1 MKNFASVVHSFSK
14 LLLTLLLTVCAAG
27 VYAQLGTLSVQG
39 VLTKS
44 DGTAVDDA
52 TYTLKFRLWKDPSST
67 NPADKVHEEDLMV
80 ETTGG
85 VYSTILGLTTPFGP
99 SATFAEVYYL
109 GVNFGSSELL
119 PRPRLTA
126 APYAMGLLGGSNVI
140 AGAGNITV
148 DGVLSDSYK
157 FKSSPTSGMF
167 WESGDAKLKFNG
179 ADRLSIGISGTN
191 VVSGATLFNNDI
203 ATNGRVNSLGGFGY
217 GATGTGL
224 FFDGTEN
231 KASIYTTGSPRFH
244 AWDDNKN
251 YYRASAGHV
260 FDVGN
265 VQVSNNLLVN
275 GRTNLGGS
283 GPNRATLTVEPTAL
297 DIADFVTPI
306 LSTTYLAS
314 QALWLPFLLP
324 NGYGV
329 SIYANGPVIS
339 SGFFMFSDA
348 RIKNVIGQS
357 NRANDL
363 NLLNKIK
370 ITDYTYIDQKAKG
383 NKVHKKV
390 IAQEVAQ
397 VYPEAVMLSTDVV
410 PDIYQYAPI
419 KGGRVEIKNNL
430 KAGEKVQLML
440 GKEKKILEVLAADA
454 EGFSVPE
461 KWEGLT
467 FVYGREVN
475 DFHSVDY
482 EALSTLNISATQELA
497 QKVERLEAENAAL
510 RAKLQSSQTE
520 FSAQLNALSK
530 RVQAMEAVTG
540 NR

>member
-1 MKNFASVVHSFSK
+1 MNHVASSAHIFAKYF
-14 LLLTLLLTVCAAG
+14 LTLLLILSAAG
-27 VYAQLGTLSVQG
+27 LYAQLGTLSVQG

-99 SATFAEVYYL
+99 AANFSQVYYL

-148 DGVLSDSYK
+148 DGVLSDSYA

-167 WESGDAKLKFNG
+167 WAGETNFKHNG
-179 ADRLSIGISGTN
+179 TTRFLIGSNGTN
-191 VVSGATLFNNDI
+191 YVTGSTLFNNE
-203 ATNGRVNSLGGFGY
+203 TSTTGRVNSSDGFGY
-217 GATGTGL
+217 NATGTGL

-244 AWDDNKN
+244 AWDDGKN
-251 YYRASAGHV
+251 YYRATNGHL

-265 VQVSNNLLVN
+265 VQIN
-275 GRTNLGGS
+275 GRTNIGGS
-283 GPNRATLTVEPTAL
+283 GPNRAALTVDAATL
-297 DIADFVTPI
+297 DILSDLGAVINTTWMFSAD
-306 LSTTYLAS
+306 
-314 QALWLPFLLP
+314 LWLPLP
-324 NGYGV
+324 ATHDYPV
-329 SIYANGPVIS
+329 AIYANGPVLSNQFLI
-339 SGFFMFSDA
+339 FSDA

-363 NLLNKIK
+363 SLLNKIK
-370 ITDYTYIDQKAKG
+370 ITDYTYIDKKTKG
-383 NKVHKKV
+383 DKVHKKV

-397 VYPEAVMLSTDVV
+397 VYPEAVNLTTDVV

-419 KGGRVEIKNNL
+419 KAGRVEIKNTL
-430 KAGEKVQLML
+430 KAGEKVQLMQ

-454 EGFSVPE
+454 EGFSVPTT
-461 KWEGLT
+461 WEGLT
-467 FVYGREVN
+467 FVYGREVD
-475 DFHSVDY
+475 DFHTVDY

-510 RAKLQSSQTE
+510 RAKLEANQTE

-530 RVQAMEAVTG
+530 RMQAMESMTG

>member
-1 MKNFASVVHSFSK
+1 MKHFATPVHFLTK
-14 LLLTLLLTVCAAG
+14 FFLTLLLMVCAVG
-27 VYAQLGTLSVQG
+27 LYAQLGTLSVQG
-39 VLTKS
+39 VLTKA
-44 DGTAVDDA
+44 DGTAVDDG

-67 NPADKVHEEDLMV
+67 NNADKVHEEDLTV

-85 VYSTILGLTTPFGP
+85 VYSVILGLNTPFGP
-99 SATFAEVYYL
+99 SATFADVYYL

-126 APYAMGLLGGSNVI
+126 APYAMGLLGSTNI
-140 AGAGNITV
+140 ISGAGNITV
-148 DGVLSDSYK
+148 DGVLSDSYA

-167 WESGDAKLKFNG
+167 WSGETSFKHAG
-179 ADRLSIGISGTN
+179 ATRLLIGSNGTN
-191 VVSGATLFNNDI
+191 YVTGATLFNNDI
-203 ATNGRVNSLGGFGY
+203 ATSGRANSLGGFGY

-231 KASIYTTGSPRFH
+231 KASIYTTGNARFH
-244 AWDDNKN
+244 AWDDGNN
-251 YYRASAGHV
+251 YYRTTNLHV
-260 FDVGN
+260 FDQGN
-265 VQVSNNLLVN
+265 VQMNNNVQVN
-275 GRTNLGGS
+275 GRTNLGGN
-283 GPNRATLTVEPTAL
+283 GPNRATLTVDQDAL
-297 DIADFVTPI
+297 DISDFVVPI
-306 LSTTYLAS
+306 LNTTYLAS
-314 QALWLPFLLP
+314 QAIWLPFPLP
-324 NGYGV
+324 NGYQV
-329 SIYANGPVIS
+329 SIYANGPVLS
-339 SGFFMFSDA
+339 TGFFMTSDA

-397 VYPEAVMLSTDVV
+397 VYPEAVMLTTDVV
-410 PDIYQYAPI
+410 PDIYQYAPS
-419 KGGRVEIKNNL
+419 KDGRVEVKNNL
-430 KAGEKVQLML
+430 KAGEKVQLMR

-454 EGFSVPE
+454 TGFTVSE
-461 KWEGLT
+461 KWDGLV

-482 EALSTLNISATQELA
+482 EALSTLNISATQALA

-510 RAKLQSSQTE
+510 RAKLEANQTE

-530 RVQAMEAVTG
+530 RMQAMEAVTG

>member
-1 MKNFASVVHSFSK
+1 MNHVASSAHIFAKYF
-14 LLLTLLLTVCAAG
+14 LTLLLILSAAG
-27 VYAQLGTLSVQG
+27 LYAQLGTLSVQG

-167 WESGDAKLKFNG
+167 WESPDAKLKLNG
-179 ADRLSIGISGTN
+179 ADRLLIGNNGTN
-191 VVSGATLFNNDI
+191 YFTGSTVFNNE
-203 ATNGRVNSLGGFGY
+203 TSTTGRVNSSVGFGY
-217 GATGTGL
+217 NATGTGL

-231 KASIYTTGSPRFH
+231 KASIYTTGNVRFH
-244 AWDDNKN
+244 AWDDGKN
-251 YYRASAGHV
+251 YYRATNGHL
-260 FDVGN
+260 FDVGG

-275 GRTNLGGS
+275 GRTNLGGG
-283 GPNRATLTVEPTAL
+283 GPNRATLTVDATAL
-297 DIADFVTPI
+297 DISDFVTPI
-306 LSTTYLAS
+306 LNTTFLFS
-314 QALWLPFLLP
+314 QAVWLPLPLP

-329 SIYANGPVIS
+329 SIYANGPVLS
-339 SGFFMFSDA
+339 TGFFMTSDA
-348 RIKNVIGQS
+348 RIKNIIGQS

-363 NLLNKIK
+363 ELLNKIK
-370 ITDYTYIDQKAKG
+370 ITDYTYIDKKTKG

-397 VYPEAVMLSTDVV
+397 VYPEAVMLTTDVV

-419 KGGRVEIKNNL
+419 KAGRVEIKNNL

-440 GKEKKILEVLAADA
+440 GREKKILEVLAADA
-454 EGFSVPE
+454 EGFSIPTT
-461 KWEGLT
+461 WEGLT

-510 RAKLQSSQTE
+510 RAKLEANQTE

-530 RVQAMEAVTG
+530 RVQAMEAMTG